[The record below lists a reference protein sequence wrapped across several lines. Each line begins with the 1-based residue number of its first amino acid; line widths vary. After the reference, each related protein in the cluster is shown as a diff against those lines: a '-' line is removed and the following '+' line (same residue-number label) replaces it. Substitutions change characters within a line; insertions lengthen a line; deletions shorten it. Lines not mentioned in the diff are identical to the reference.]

1 MYYYR
6 CIQEKLRTQ
15 EIGDYT
21 SFGIAAFRHSR
32 GRWQPLFS
40 ISDVSVD
47 QKRVHELAALCTRYQ
62 LHPKHLF
69 DVVEDSL
76 CG

>member
-6 CIQEKLRTQ
+6 CIQEQLRTQ

-21 SFGIAAFRHSR
+21 SFGITAFQRLH
-32 GRWQPLFS
+32 GRWQTLFS

-47 QKRVHELAALCTRYQ
+47 QKRVYELAALCTRYQ
-62 LHPKHLF
+62 LHPEHLF